1 MLAQF
6 NNIKTQEQ
14 IYSKRKELE
23 RAMTILSKEGSL
35 TLTRKY
41 KLQAAI
47 DALKWVE
54 NIRTI
59 VLSDGVIEM
68 LVQNTLKEK
77 RNERTNIKRTR

>member
-6 NNIKTQEQ
+6 NNIKTKEQ

-77 RNERTNIKRTR
+77 RNERTNIKKTR